1 MISSRLFAAFIF
13 CSALG
18 FNLPSTASDLPDIF
32 LSSKR
37 SNVAYDPFLNSN
49 TNDTAAKT
57 TTENITY
64 SGRAVDKVIVNK
76 RAHQMILIKNGK
88 EVKKFWIA
96 LSDRPVGRKMYEGD
110 RRTPEGTYILD
121 YKKDN
126 STYYKAFHI
135 SYPNAEDIKNA
146 QKLGR
151 RPGGMI
157 MVHGQPA
164 SKGKYQDNVQR
175 TDWTRGC
182 IALLNHDLD
191 VFLSMVDVGTPITI
205 NP

>member
-121 YKKDN
+121 YKKFLK
-126 STYYKAFHI
+126 S
-135 SYPNAEDIKNA
+135 
-146 QKLGR
+146 L
-151 RPGGMI
+151 
-157 MVHGQPA
+157 
-164 SKGKYQDNVQR
+164 
-175 TDWTRGC
+175 
-182 IALLNHDLD
+182 LLNLTTY
-191 VFLSMVDVGTPITI
+191 LSSLLLMHSTIMMNCGTYCMMCFCPW
-205 NP
+205 

>member
-1 MISSRLFAAFIF
+1 MINSRLFAAFVF
-13 CSALG
+13 CSVLS
-18 FNLPSTASDLPDIF
+18 FNISSVASDLPDVF

-37 SNVAYDPFLNSN
+37 SNVAYEPLLNTDKAKS
-49 TNDTAAKT
+49 TA
-57 TTENITY
+57 TENTTY
-64 SGRAVDKVIVNK
+64 SGRVVDKVIVNK
-76 RAHQMILIKNGK
+76 RAHQMILMKNGK

-121 YKKDN
+121 YKKYN

-135 SYPNAEDIKNA
+135 SYPNAEDIQNA
-146 QKLGR
+146 RKHGK

-164 SKGKYQDNVQR
+164 SKGEYQDSVQR